1 MFCSRILV
9 AFDQSELA
17 MKSLDK
23 AIELAKTDP
32 TIEIEL
38 LHSVLWPN
46 NFNMYSK
53 NKQNIE
59 DSLMENGREVIS
71 KAEAKLN
78 KLPNITRSY
87 ILVGSPTRAILDHAR
102 AHDCDLII
110 MGSRGLSGIK
120 ELLGSV
126 SHYVVQNSTIPVLLI
141 K

>member
-1 MFCSRILV
+1 MLRILV
-9 AFDQSELA
+9 AFDDSELA

-32 TIEIEL
+32 TIEVEL

-46 NFNMYSK
+46 NFNMSSK
-53 NKQNIE
+53 NTHNIE
-59 DSLMENGREVIS
+59 DSFIADGRKVIS
-71 KAEAKLN
+71 KAEAKLAE
-78 KLPNITRSY
+78 LPNITRSY
-87 ILVGSPTRAILDHAR
+87 VLVGTPTRAILDHAR

-120 ELLGSV
+120 EFLGSV
-126 SHYVVQNSTIPVLLI
+126 SHYVIQNSTIPVLLV

>member
-9 AFDQSELA
+9 AFDESELA
-17 MKSLDK
+17 MKSLEK
-23 AIELAKTDP
+23 AIELAKFDP
-32 TIEIEL
+32 TIEVEL
-38 LHSVLWPN
+38 LHSVQWPL

-59 DSLMENGREVIS
+59 DSLMEDGRKVIS
-71 KAEAKLN
+71 KAVAKLTE
-78 KLPNITRSY
+78 LPNITRSY
-87 ILVGSPTRAILDHAR
+87 VLVGTPARAILDHAR

-126 SHYVVQNSTIPVLLI
+126 SHYVTQNSTIPVLLI

>member
-9 AFDQSELA
+9 AFDDSELA

-23 AIELAKTDP
+23 AIELAKTDS
-32 TIEIEL
+32 TIEVEL

-46 NFNMYSK
+46 NFNMSSK
-53 NKQNIE
+53 NTHNIE
-59 DSLMENGREVIS
+59 DSFIADGRKVIS
-71 KAEAKLN
+71 KAEAKLAE
-78 KLPNITRSY
+78 LPNITRSY
-87 ILVGSPTRAILDHAR
+87 VLVGTPTRAILDHAR

-120 ELLGSV
+120 EFLGSV
-126 SHYVVQNSTIPVLLI
+126 SHYVIQNSTIPVLLV

>member
-9 AFDQSELA
+9 AYDESELA
-17 MKSLDK
+17 MKALEK

-32 TIEIEL
+32 TIEVEL

-46 NFNMYSK
+46 NLNIYNK
-53 NKQNIE
+53 NKKNIE
-59 DSLMENGREVIS
+59 DSLMSHGREVIS
-71 KAEAKLN
+71 IAEAKLAE
-78 KLPNITRSY
+78 LPNITCSY
-87 ILVGSPTRAILDHAR
+87 VLVGAPTRSILDHAR

-126 SHYVVQNSTIPVLLI
+126 SHYVVQHSPIPVLLI

>member
-1 MFCSRILV
+1 MFCSKILV
-9 AFDQSELA
+9 AFDESDLA
-17 MKSLDK
+17 MKSLEK

-32 TIEIEL
+32 TIEVEL
-38 LHSVLWPN
+38 LHSVQWPN
-46 NFNMYSK
+46 NFNISSK

-59 DSLMENGREVIS
+59 DSLLENGKKVIS
-71 KAEAKLN
+71 KAEAKLAEI
-78 KLPNITRSY
+78 PNNTNTY
-87 ILVGSPTRAILDHAR
+87 VLVGTPSRSILDHAS

>member
-9 AFDQSELA
+9 AFDDSELA

-32 TIEIEL
+32 TIEVEL

-46 NFNMYSK
+46 NFNMSSK
-53 NKQNIE
+53 NTHNIE
-59 DSLMENGREVIS
+59 DSFIADGRKVIS
-71 KAEAKLN
+71 KAEAKLAE
-78 KLPNITRSY
+78 LPNITRSY
-87 ILVGSPTRAILDHAR
+87 VLVGTPTRAILDHAR

-120 ELLGSV
+120 EFLGSV
-126 SHYVVQNSTIPVLLI
+126 SHYVIQNSTIPVLLV

>member
-9 AFDQSELA
+9 AFDESELA
-17 MKSLDK
+17 MKSLEK
-23 AIELAKTDP
+23 AIELAKTDQ
-32 TIEIEL
+32 TIEVEL
-38 LHSVLWPN
+38 LHSVLWPL

-59 DSLMENGREVIS
+59 DSLMEDGKKVIS
-71 KAEAKLN
+71 KAVAKLTE
-78 KLPNITRSY
+78 LPNITRSY
-87 ILVGSPTRAILDHAR
+87 VLVGTPARAILDHAR

-126 SHYVVQNSTIPVLLI
+126 SHYVTQNSTIPVLLI